1 MHLPDH
7 LFPVP
12 RMAMIRKYYIPDQLL
27 KIQTFKHLVSR
38 GWDQIKLNYTDMDII
53 NQFSKIAENY
63 LSGIN
68 RNPVF
73 PSTDSLKQLQHLNES
88 LQENPVSADDILNL
102 LDAKGS
108 PATVKSTGGR
118 YFGFVVGGSLPAAMM
133 AKLLATVW
141 DQNACLYVMSPVA
154 ALLEEISSAWL
165 VDIMGLSK
173 QTAVGFVTGA
183 TMANF
188 TALAAA
194 RHELL
199 RKAGWNVEDQG
210 LFHAP
215 EITIITGDEVHV
227 SLLKALNMVGFGR
240 ERIIRVP
247 TDEQGR
253 IIPEKIPETKGPTI
267 LCLQAGNVNTGSFDP
282 IEEICRNKK
291 EDVWIHV
298 DGAFGL
304 WAAASAKTKHLVKG
318 IELADS
324 LATDAHKWLNVP
336 YDIGLLFV
344 KNQKSL
350 FSAVSSSAAYLP
362 EISKREPFQF
372 VPDMSREARGIP
384 VWAALKSLGK
394 KGLADLIDRNCA
406 SARQFAEG
414 LRGAGF
420 EVLNEVVLNQVLV
433 SFGDS
438 ATTQEVIKKIQEEG
452 TCWCGGTTW
461 HGKTAMRISVS
472 SWATTE
478 LDVKISL
485 AAMLKV
491 AGEVINRMKR
501 KKS

>member
-1 MHLPDH
+1 M
-7 LFPVP
+7 
-12 RMAMIRKYYIPDQLL
+12 
-27 KIQTFKHLVSR
+27 
-38 GWDQIKLNYTDMDII
+38 NII
-53 NQFSKIAENY
+53 NQFSSLAENY
-63 LSGIN
+63 LSGSGM
-68 RNPVF
+68 NPVF
-73 PSTDSLKQLQHLNES
+73 PSVDSIHQLQQLNEP
-88 LQENPVSADDILNL
+88 LQEDPVSAEEVLNL

-108 PATVKSTGGR
+108 PATVKSTSGR
-118 YFGFVVGGSLPAAMM
+118 YFGFVIGGSLPAAMM

-141 DQNACLYVMSPVA
+141 DQNAGLYIASPISA
-154 ALLEEISSAWL
+154 MLEEISSAWMI
-165 VDIMGLSK
+165 DILGLSK
-173 QTAVGFVTGA
+173 QTAVGFATGA

-188 TALAAA
+188 TALVVA

-199 RKAGWNVEDQG
+199 KKAGWNAEAQG

-215 EITIITGDEVHV
+215 EITVITGDEVHV
-227 SLLKALNMVGFGR
+227 SMLKALNLVGFGR

-247 TDEQGR
+247 TDGQGR
-253 IIPEKIPETKGPTI
+253 IIPEKIPETNGPTI

-291 EDVWIHV
+291 ENTWIHI

-304 WAAASAKTKHLVKG
+304 WAAASANTRHLTKG
-318 IELADS
+318 IDLADS

-336 YDIGLLFV
+336 YDCGLLFV
-344 KNQKSL
+344 KKREAL
-350 FSAVSSSAAYLP
+350 FSAVSASAAYLP
-362 EISKREPFQF
+362 ETGNRESFQF
-372 VPDMSREARGIP
+372 VPEMSREARGIP

-414 LRGAGF
+414 LKAAGY
-420 EVLNEVVLNQVLV
+420 EILNEVVLNQVLV

-438 ATTQEVIKKIQEEG
+438 STTLEVIKKIQEEG

-461 HGKTAMRISVS
+461 QGKTAMRISVS

-478 LDVKISL
+478 QDVNRSL

-491 AGEVINRMKR
+491 AGQVLNKYKPELSSK
-501 KKS
+501 